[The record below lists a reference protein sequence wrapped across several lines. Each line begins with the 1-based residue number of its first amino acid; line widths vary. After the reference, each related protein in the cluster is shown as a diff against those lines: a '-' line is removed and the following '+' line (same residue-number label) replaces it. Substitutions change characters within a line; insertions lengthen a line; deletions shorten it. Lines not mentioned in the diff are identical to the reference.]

1 MSSIRISRTHGTTVK
16 KAREA
21 VEAIAAELAQEFDI
35 THEWDG
41 SVLNF
46 QRAGVQGRMTVG
58 RKTLDIE
65 AELGFLVSML
75 KPRIEREIHRYCDE
89 QFGPEG

>member
-16 KAREA
+16 KAKQA
-21 VEAIAAELAQEFDI
+21 VEAIAAELSQEFDI
-35 THEWDG
+35 TYEWDG

-46 QRAGVQGRMTVG
+46 QRAGVQGTMSVG
-58 RKTLDIE
+58 KKTLDID

-75 KPRIEREIHRYCDE
+75 KPKIEREIHRYCDE